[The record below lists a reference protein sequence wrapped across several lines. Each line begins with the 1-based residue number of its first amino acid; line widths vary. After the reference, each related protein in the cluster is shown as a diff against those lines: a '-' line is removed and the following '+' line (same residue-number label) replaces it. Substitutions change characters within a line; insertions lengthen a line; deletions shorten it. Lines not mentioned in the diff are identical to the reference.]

1 MRVFNALRGSCYTHD
16 SPEPMPIAAIISKPN
31 KPELKQVISSVV
43 DWLETHG
50 YQAVLDPISAGYC
63 PGCQQKARE
72 KLHAEKLAFAI
83 VLGGDGTL
91 LAAARALAHA
101 GVPLLAV
108 NLGSL
113 GFLTEVAL
121 SELHTHLESI
131 IKQCCIIEERSMLH
145 CQLLR
150 NGVVVNQYDALN
162 DVVLKT
168 TAARLADFELS
179 INRQRVTDYKADA
192 LIVATP
198 TGSTAYSLAAGG
210 PILAPGVK
218 ALLITPVS
226 PHALTHRPLVVQEG
240 SKIAITASVGP
251 EEGFLT
257 IDGQVSVPIE
267 SGDCVECELAK
278 YRVKLLR
285 EKDGQKFFDVLRSK
299 LHWGER

>member
-1 MRVFNALRGSCYTHD
+1 
-16 SPEPMPIAAIISKPN
+16 MPTVAIISKPN
-31 KPELKQVISSVV
+31 KPELKEVLSGVI
-43 DWLETHG
+43 DWLQGQG
-50 YQAVLDPISAGYC
+50 YEVVLDPDSAVYLSGY
-63 PGCQQKARE
+63 QQAPRE
-72 KLHAEKLAFAI
+72 ELYTHKPEFAV

-113 GFLTEVAL
+113 GFLTEVGL
-121 SELHTHLESI
+121 SELYLHLRSI
-131 IKQCCIIEERSMLH
+131 TEHCCAIDERSMLH
-145 CQLLR
+145 CRLVR
-150 NGVVVNQYDALN
+150 NGKVQHEREALN
-162 DVVLKT
+162 DVVTKA

-179 INRQRVTDYKADA
+179 INDLHVTDYKADA

-210 PILAPGVK
+210 PILAPGVR
-218 ALLITPVS
+218 ALVITPVS
-226 PHALTHRPLVVQEG
+226 PHALTHRPLVVEE
-240 SKIAITASVGP
+240 SSRIAVTISVGQ

-257 IDGQVSVPIE
+257 IDGQVSVPVQN
-267 SGDCVECELAK
+267 GDRVECELAK
-278 YRVKLLR
+278 YRVKLMR

>member
-1 MRVFNALRGSCYTHD
+1 
-16 SPEPMPIAAIISKPN
+16 MPTAAIISKPN
-31 KPELKQVISSVV
+31 KPELKQVISGVV
-43 DWLETHG
+43 DWLEKHG
-50 YQAVLDPISAGYC
+50 YKAMLDPVSADYV
-63 PGCQQKARE
+63 PRCQQKSREQLHSE
-72 KLHAEKLAFAI
+72 KLDFAI

-91 LAAARALAHA
+91 LAAARALARA

-113 GFLTEVAL
+113 GFLTEVSL
-121 SELHTHLESI
+121 SELYTHLESI
-131 IKQCCIIEERSMLH
+131 TQDCCMVEERSMLH
-145 CQLLR
+145 CRLIR
-150 NGVVVNQYDALN
+150 SGAVVNQYDGLN
-162 DVVLKT
+162 DVVLKA

-179 INRQRVTDYKADA
+179 INGHRVTDYKADA

-210 PILAPGVK
+210 PILAPSVK

-226 PHALTHRPLVVQEG
+226 PHALTHRPLVVEES
-240 SKIAITASVGP
+240 SKITITASVGQ

-257 IDGQVSVPIE
+257 VDGQVSVPIE
-267 SGDCVECELAK
+267 SGDRVECALAK
-278 YRVKLLR
+278 DRVKLLR

>member
-1 MRVFNALRGSCYTHD
+1 
-16 SPEPMPIAAIISKPN
+16 MPSAAVISKPN
-31 KPELKQVISSVV
+31 KPELKQLVSGVV
-43 DWLETHG
+43 DWLERHG
-50 YQAVLDPISAGYC
+50 YQVVLDPVSSSHVS
-63 PGCQQKARE
+63 GCKCASRE
-72 KLHAEKLAFAI
+72 QLHNYKLDFAV

-101 GVPLLAV
+101 NVPLLAV

-113 GFLTEVAL
+113 GFLTEIPLA
-121 SELHTHLESI
+121 ELYEHLESI
-131 IKQCCIIEERSMLH
+131 TKQCCVVDERSMLH
-145 CQLLR
+145 CRLYR
-150 NGVVVNQYDALN
+150 DDKVVHDCEALN
-162 DVVLKT
+162 DVVMKA

-179 INRQRVTDYKADA
+179 INGFRVTNYKADA

-218 ALLITPVS
+218 ALVITPVS
-226 PHALTHRPLVVQEG
+226 PHSLTHRPIVVEE
-240 SKIAITASVGP
+240 SSRVVVTMSVGQ

-257 IDGQVSVPIE
+257 TDGQVSIPIR
-267 SGDCVECELAK
+267 SGDRVECALAK

-285 EKDGQKFFDVLRSK
+285 QQNGQKFFDVLRSK

>member
-1 MRVFNALRGSCYTHD
+1 
-16 SPEPMPIAAIISKPN
+16 MPIAAIISKPN
-31 KPELKQVISSVV
+31 KPELKQVIAGLV
-43 DWLETHG
+43 DWLERHG
-50 YQAVLDPISAGYC
+50 YQALLDPISAGYVS
-63 PGCQQKARE
+63 GCEQKSRE
-72 KLHAEKLAFAI
+72 QLHAQRPEFAI

-113 GFLTEVAL
+113 GFLTEVQL
-121 SELHTHLESI
+121 SELYIHLESI
-131 IKQCCIIEERSMLH
+131 TKRCCVVEERSMLH
-145 CQLLR
+145 GRLMR
-150 NGVVVNQYDALN
+150 NGVVQHQYEALN
-162 DVVLKT
+162 DVVLKA

-179 INRQRVTDYKADA
+179 INGHRVTDYKADA

-226 PHALTHRPLVVQEG
+226 PHALTHRPLVVEES
-240 SKIAITASVGP
+240 SKIAITVSVGP

-257 IDGQVSVPIE
+257 VDGQVSVPIE
-267 SGDCVECELAK
+267 SGDRLECELAK
-278 YRVKLLR
+278 HRVKLMR
-285 EKDGQKFFDVLRSK
+285 EKDGQKFFDVLRTK

>member
-1 MRVFNALRGSCYTHD
+1 
-16 SPEPMPIAAIISKPN
+16 MPSAAIISKPN
-31 KPELKQVISSVV
+31 RPELKELVSGIV
-43 DWLETHG
+43 DWLERHG
-50 YQAVLDPISAGYC
+50 YQVVLDLDSSSHVS
-63 PGCQQKARE
+63 GCKCASRE
-72 KLHAEKLAFAI
+72 QLHNYKLDFAV

-101 GVPLLAV
+101 EVPLLAV

-113 GFLTEVAL
+113 GFLTEVPLA
-121 SELHTHLESI
+121 ELYEHLESI
-131 IKQCCIIEERSMLH
+131 TKQCCVVDERSMLQCRLIRGEKIVH
-145 CQLLR
+145 ECE
-150 NGVVVNQYDALN
+150 ALN
-162 DVVLKT
+162 DVVMKA

-179 INRQRVTDYKADA
+179 INGYHVTNYKADA

-218 ALLITPVS
+218 ALVITPVS
-226 PHALTHRPLVVQEG
+226 PHSLTHRPIVVEE
-240 SKIAITASVGP
+240 SSRVAVTLSVGH

-257 IDGQVSVPIE
+257 TDGQVSIPIQ
-267 SGDCVECELAK
+267 SGDRVECERAR

-285 EKDGQKFFDVLRSK
+285 QQNGQKFFDVLRSK